1 MKSNTF
7 LASLRLATAAL
18 ATAMLAPACANSPR
32 TPIKHVII
40 VVGENRTFDNLF
52 GAYKPTNGQ
61 HVDNLLSR
69 GVILENGEPG
79 PNFAAARQCFADEP
93 GPNYHV
99 QTRTKGCYVTLPQP
113 YTTYAFEPRT
123 TDGALVSASPTVPD
137 GRFPRRLPNGPFQ
150 MTKYALYGSYTGDP
164 VHRFFQ
170 MWQDTDGGKHDK
182 FVWVEETIGTGSN
195 GDPAP
200 SGGFNPKEGAISM
213 GFYNMS
219 RGDAPF
225 FKSLAEKFA
234 ISDNY
239 HQAVMGGTGANFQAL
254 VTGHAAYFTDWIKLD
269 GSVATPPNNQIEN
282 PAPVAGTNN
291 YYTQDGYSGGSYV
304 NCADDRQP
312 GVGAIENELEKQ
324 GVTDKNCAPGHYYL
338 VNNYDLYWNRF
349 KGAAN
354 PVGAPNNFTL
364 PPQSA
369 PTIADVMTKAN
380 VAWKYYSA
388 DSGRD
393 QTRFHDSV
401 DGVFFPMV
409 AANATAAPV
418 RYHSYCDICDPL
430 SGYTNI
436 EKNASELAKLQSYG
450 DFIDDLANDA
460 LPAVSFVRPFEAFA
474 AHPANSSPEL
484 YEKFLDTLI
493 KRVQASKAWDSTA
506 IFITFDEGGGYYDS
520 GYIQPIDF
528 FGDGARVPF
537 TVVSCFA
544 KKGYVD
550 HTYSDHAS
558 LLKFIEENWSLP
570 RVSKRSRDNL
580 PNPQTDSGNPYVP
593 LNRPAIGDLMGLFA
607 FTDKN

>member
-40 VVGENRTFDNLF
+40 VIGENRTFDNLF

-93 GPNYHV
+93 GRTITCRRGPRAVTSPCRNP
-99 QTRTKGCYVTLPQP
+99 TRLTPLNR
-113 YTTYAFEPRT
+113 ARRT
-123 TDGALVSASPTVPD
+123 APFSASPRVPD

-150 MTKYALYGSYTGDP
+150 MTKYAPYGSYTGDP

-291 YYTQDGYSGGSYV
+291 YYTQDGYSGGS
-304 NCADDRQP
+304 
-312 GVGAIENELEKQ
+312 
-324 GVTDKNCAPGHYYL
+324 TS
-338 VNNYDLYWNRF
+338 
-349 KGAAN
+349 
-354 PVGAPNNFTL
+354 T
-364 PPQSA
+364 A
-369 PTIADVMTKAN
+369 PTTAN
-380 VAWKYYSA
+380 QESA
-388 DSGRD
+388 
-393 QTRFHDSV
+393 
-401 DGVFFPMV
+401 
-409 AANATAAPV
+409 
-418 RYHSYCDICDPL
+418 
-430 SGYTNI
+430 
-436 EKNASELAKLQSYG
+436 
-450 DFIDDLANDA
+450 
-460 LPAVSFVRPFEAFA
+460 
-474 AHPANSSPEL
+474 
-484 YEKFLDTLI
+484 
-493 KRVQASKAWDSTA
+493 
-506 IFITFDEGGGYYDS
+506 
-520 GYIQPIDF
+520 
-528 FGDGARVPF
+528 
-537 TVVSCFA
+537 
-544 KKGYVD
+544 
-550 HTYSDHAS
+550 
-558 LLKFIEENWSLP
+558 
-570 RVSKRSRDNL
+570 RSR
-580 PNPQTDSGNPYVP
+580 TSS
-593 LNRPAIGDLMGLFA
+593 RSRA
-607 FTDKN
+607 